1 MPCTALQFSRR
12 SVYHE
17 SAYRPPQL
25 RPLDLDR
32 AQIFDIMD
40 AKARQKCLREVK
52 LLTSI
57 THHPNL
63 VTYLD
68 SFIADN
74 ELIIVFE
81 WAELGDLRRPDR
93 SPLRALNRLAT
104 LNVREP
110 LDTCCRCMP
119 YVAPCALP

>member
-1 MPCTALQFSRR
+1 MPFTALQFNCR

-17 SAYRPPQL
+17 SAYRPPQP
-25 RPLDLDR
+25 RPLDLDC

-40 AKARQKCLREVK
+40 SKARQKCLREVK

-93 SPLRALNRLAT
+93 SPLRALNRLAK
-104 LNVREP
+104 LKLREQ
-110 LDTCCRCMP
+110 LDMCCSCMP
-119 YVAPCALP
+119 YVARCTLP

>member
-1 MPCTALQFSRR
+1 
-12 SVYHE
+12 
-17 SAYRPPQL
+17 
-25 RPLDLDR
+25 
-32 AQIFDIMD
+32 MD

-104 LNVREP
+104 LNLREQ
-110 LDTCCRCMP
+110 LDMCCSCMP
-119 YVAPCALP
+119 YVARCALP